1 VKCAD
6 ELAHPGASGVPWAS
20 AALLWLAGN
29 GLRLTILAVPPV
41 LAVIRNDLHLNA
53 TEVGL
58 LSSIPPGMFAVAA
71 LAGSLLVAHLGV
83 RVALIG
89 GLALVAIGSALR
101 GISAHFPALLF
112 ATIVMSGGVAIMQ
125 PIMPAAVRQWMPAR
139 IGLGT
144 AIYTN
149 GLLVS
154 EILAVLLTVPVILPL
169 VGGSWRLSFVA
180 WSVPIGLVALAV
192 YAFAPHLP
200 APHPLKGAI
209 SREWLPEWRQ
219 GLVWRLGGVFG
230 CVNAIYFTANA
241 FIPIYLAS
249 KAHPDLIAG
258 TLLAL
263 NLGQLPASLLLLIGA
278 GRIERRAWPYF
289 ASGLLSLL
297 SFVGMVYIP
306 QLPKN
311 GQASVNLAVFKP
323 IEVKQAKAHAVLL
336 PHREVRLI
344 AQCPEFVVC
353 APYTKSIHQGA
364 VIGFDGE
371 HRDLPRKYGQVRFVD
386 GPERIR
392 IGADKP
398 IGHRERVLIRQAAAI
413 FEEDLGDVLVR
424 AVVQQG

>member
-1 VKCAD
+1 MKCAH
-6 ELAHPGASGVPWAS
+6 ELARPGASGVPWAS

-41 LAVIRNDLHLNA
+41 LAMIRNDLHLNA

-101 GISAHFPALLF
+101 GISPHFPALLF

-125 PIMPAAVRQWMPAR
+125 PIMPATVRQWMPAR

-209 SREWLPEWRQ
+209 PRKWLPEWRQ

-249 KAHPDLIAG
+249 KGHPDLIAG

-278 GRIERRAWPYF
+278 PRIERRAWPYF
-289 ASGLLSLL
+289 ASGLLSLV
-297 SFVGMVYIP
+297 SFVGI
-306 QLPKN
+306 
-311 GQASVNLAVFKP
+311 
-323 IEVKQAKAHAVLL
+323 
-336 PHREVRLI
+336 
-344 AQCPEFVVC
+344 VC
-353 APYTKSIHQGA
+353 ATGSATIAWAGVLGFSDATALILALSLPALLNRSEDVARTSAGAFTLSYGGA
-364 VIGFDGE
+364 VIVALISGAAWDATAIPA
-371 HRDLPRKYGQVRFVD
+371 LAFV
-386 GPERIR
+386 PPALCA
-392 IGADKP
+392 IGLAA
-398 IGHRERVLIRQAAAI
+398 VAAAMRKKT
-413 FEEDLGDVLVR
+413 ELR
-424 AVVQQG
+424 